1 MDRTLDVYCFRLG
14 ANFQPKQCSK
24 TNSIFVKLLE
34 NNFLGMSTFPLSMR
48 KFKTYQ
54 IHALF
59 GGCSKSGP
67 CISFC
72 FCLVMLSFCLILKT
86 EGFHLFFLQLV
97 KTFSFL

>member
-59 GGCSKSGP
+59 GDCSKRSKFA
-67 CISFC
+67 I
-72 FCLVMLSFCLILKT
+72 
-86 EGFHLFFLQLV
+86 V
-97 KTFSFL
+97 KKCHFSATQ